1 MYIVDGSFYG
11 IGNSD
16 RITYSI
22 KASRACKDAHSAQW

>member
-16 RITYSI
+16 RIPYSI